1 MREQGTAN
9 DRSRRVA
16 TVVGAIAQVAAG
28 PLGFLF
34 LPEVGAVSDQN
45 GTLATPAG
53 YAFAIWGPIFLL
65 LGVYAVWQ
73 ALPAQRTNRLLRRV
87 GWPIAAACLGNAL
100 WEVAFPQRQFVVAQI
115 IIVAIFAALALAFG
129 RLAREAREHGL
140 SRGER
145 WLVALPLGMLF
156 GWLTAAAL
164 VGFAVTARAIGA
176 LPVGTTEV
184 VVAVALVALCGG
196 VASLVLLRGGA
207 ASAQALLPYAGAVVW
222 ALVAV
227 IAAGGQEAIPIA
239 VGAGAM
245 IGAVIVAALGALFG
259 DRSSGGTRRATTA
272 GWA

>member
-1 MREQGTAN
+1 MSEHGTTN
-9 DRSRRVA
+9 DLARQAVTVA
-16 TVVGAIAQVAAG
+16 GAIAQVVAG
-28 PLGFLF
+28 PLGFVF
-34 LPEVGAVSDQN
+34 LPDVGAVSDQN

-145 WLVALPLGMLF
+145 WLVALP
-156 GWLTAAAL
+156 
-164 VGFAVTARAIGA
+164 
-176 LPVGTTEV
+176 VGTTEV